1 MTEKHAFSMR
11 TFAANVRRCIDR
23 QKLTI
28 TLAKIAE
35 GLGVPLWVL
44 MRPDPQSGCEK
55 LKGKS
60 SSIATAFESAVET
73 LLAASE
79 WSKQDLAD
87 AIGMDRSSLS
97 KTIRGVHSPTLMVVE
112 KIAAA
117 LEVSPAELLR

>member
-60 SSIATAFESAVET
+60 SSIATAFEWIGPA
-73 LLAASE
+73 LA
-79 WSKQDLAD
+79 K
-87 AIGMDRSSLS
+87 
-97 KTIRGVHSPTLMVVE
+97 PF
-112 KIAAA
+112 AACTA
-117 LEVSPAELLR
+117 RR